1 MASEATLEAITHII
15 HSLAIDS
22 TTLSFAKTARPR
34 FAPHEVNG
42 SWVKLPGNDSP
53 AKYALECELAALVAR
68 LRPQNSAVTSEC
80 LPTFPDTPKDLLP
93 TPPPSSS
100 ENGENELYSSV
111 RKTEP
116 MVNPFFAGSEH
127 IPGTSPPEEESPR
140 LPDSVYNGVGAANEH
155 HLNGAKLSPQEDPHT
170 FARTD
175 EDVDRVA
182 ALEEQLEKHQQA
194 NEAFQK
200 ALREIGDIIT
210 AVARGDLSKKVQ
222 IHSNEMDP
230 GITTFKLTI
239 NTMLD
244 QLQMFS
250 SEVSRVAREV
260 GTEGI
265 LGGQAQIIGIDGT
278 WKELTENGKSCNSL
292 SRRFS

>member
-1 MASEATLEAITHII
+1 M
-15 HSLAIDS
+15 
-22 TTLSFAKTARPR
+22 
-34 FAPHEVNG
+34 
-42 SWVKLPGNDSP
+42 KLPGNDSP
-53 AKYALECELAALVAR
+53 AKYALECELAALAAR
-68 LRPQNSAVTSEC
+68 LRSRNSAVISEC
-80 LPTFPDTPKDLLP
+80 LQTFPDTPKDLLP

-100 ENGENELYSSV
+100 ENGGAESYLSV
-111 RKTEP
+111 IKTEP
-116 MVNPFFAGSEH
+116 SENPFFVGSGN
-127 IPGTSPPEEESPR
+127 IPGANPQEESAR
-140 LPDSVYNGVGAANEH
+140 LPSPVYNGVGAASEH
-155 HLNGAKLSPQEDPHT
+155 HLNGAKLSPQEDPHALAT
-170 FARTD
+170 KD
-175 EDVDRVA
+175 ESMDRVA

-230 GITTFKLTI
+230 GITAFKLTI

-278 WKELTENGKSCNSL
+278 WKELTENGKSCISMPM
-292 SRRFS
+292 RYG

>member
-1 MASEATLEAITHII
+1 MASEATLEAITNVI
-15 HSLAIDS
+15 HSLAIDA
-22 TTLSFAKTARPR
+22 TTLSFAKTTGPR
-34 FAPHEVNG
+34 LAPHQ
-42 SWVKLPGNDSP
+42 VKLPGKDSP
-53 AKYALECELAALVAR
+53 AKYALECELSALGAR
-68 LRPQNSAVTSEC
+68 LRPRHSAGASEC
-80 LPTFPDTPKDLLP
+80 LPTFPDTPKDPLP

-100 ENGENELYSSV
+100 ENGEAELYSSV
-111 RKTEP
+111 IKMEP
-116 MVNPFFAGSEH
+116 VENPFFLASEH
-127 IPGTSPPEEESPR
+127 GQGMSPLEEESTR
-140 LPDSVYNGVGAANEH
+140 LLSPVYNGIGVANDH
-155 HLNGAKLSPQEDPHT
+155 RLNGVKVSPQKDPHGL
-170 FARTD
+170 ARKD
-175 EDVDRVA
+175 SEVDRVA

-265 LGGQAQIIGIDGT
+265 LGGQAQIVGIDGT
-278 WKELTENGKSCNSL
+278 WKELTENGESCNL
-292 SRRFS
+292 LPRHFS